1 MVVYGGGSGGP
12 AFPVAFFDGERE
24 MDIGDVRINPAMEY
38 KSFQLMLS
46 GMIGISP
53 NQISIYLVNRKR
65 NRKSQFSDDRRRIPV
80 TGKANFGAI
89 CRQKEC
95 CFLVI
100 LKRSRKS
107 RSRRERTISSSGGIV
122 CENDSSPAPVR
133 PVPEQMILL
142 RRSRPAS
149 FWIAQSE
156 VDDLNGRFR
165 RLGVGGDL
173 QSPLLNGGV
182 FPAIDSTW
190 LVTKKNEG
198 SKVLCEKCTKSG
210 GTVSFH
216 PCIND
221 AVITGF
227 STRLGPIN
235 RPDKCL

>member
-1 MVVYGGGSGGP
+1 MVAYGGGGP
-12 AFPVAFFDGERE
+12 SFPVAFFDGERE

-65 NRKSQFSDDRRRIPV
+65 NRKSQFSDDRRRTPV

-107 RSRRERTISSSGGIV
+107 RSRRERTITSSGGFA
-122 CENDSSPAPVR
+122 CENESSPAPVR
-133 PVPEQMILL
+133 PVPEQLILL
-142 RRSRPAS
+142 RRSQPAS
-149 FWIAQSE
+149 FYHRIARSE
-156 VDDLNGRFR
+156 VDDLNGRLR

-173 QSPLLNGGV
+173 KSPLLNGGL
-182 FPAIDSTW
+182 FPAVDSTW
-190 LVTKKNEG
+190 LVTKKNDG
-198 SKVLCEKCTKSG
+198 SKVFCEKCTNNG
-210 GTVSFH
+210 GAASFH

-221 AVITGF
+221 AVITRFTTG
-227 STRLGPIN
+227 LGPIN
-235 RPDKCL
+235 RPYKCF